1 MLSTKNTHKVST
13 RLLFSCGIWL
23 IGLGIYFI
31 VFRPPLLPEDARF
44 MSASI
49 NQIHTNLP
57 GIENWLQRVF
67 TVMGGFMSGAGVLTI
82 FLANKVMPLRL
93 SGTSWVIALSGV
105 STVMLM
111 SGINFA
117 LNSDFKILLLAPA
130 LIWLASLILYISG
143 R

>member
-1 MLSTKNTHKVST
+1 MLSTKKTHKLST

-31 VFRPPLLPEDARF
+31 VFRPPLLPEDARY
-44 MSASI
+44 MSATI
-49 NQIHTNLP
+49 TQIKANLP
-57 GIENWLQRVF
+57 GIENWLQKVF
-67 TVMGGFMSGAGVLTI
+67 TVMGGFMSGAGLLTI
-82 FLANKVMPLRL
+82 FLASKVMPLRL
-93 SGTSWVIALSGV
+93 NGTSWVIALTGV

-117 LNSDFKILLLAPA
+117 LNSDFKILLLVPA
-130 LIWLASLILYISG
+130 LTWLAGLILYISG